1 MYKGKLLSTYIG
13 HWTVW
18 SLDIHTSNVGA
29 VFIDDDDVP
38 WDKEVAAKEN
48 EAIFDSLSPC
58 RAYSWPNL
66 SNDFMAQQRWL
77 GTLQD
82 FVI

>member
-1 MYKGKLLSTYIG
+1 MYYGLWKYVPSYVMYKGKLLSTYIG

-48 EAIFDSLSPC
+48 EAIFDSLHFHLT
-58 RAYSWPNL
+58 AYS
-66 SNDFMAQQRWL
+66 
-77 GTLQD
+77 
-82 FVI
+82 